1 MELEFS
7 WNHRKSEANRR
18 KHGVTFMEA
27 RTVFGDPLGLLRVDD
42 AHSLGEVRLVLLGR
56 SDNGRML
63 VVSFTERSETTIRL
77 ISARL
82 ATSRERRTYEETTP

>member
-1 MELEFS
+1 MELEFT

-42 AHSLGEVRLVLLGR
+42 AHSIGEERLILLGR
-56 SDNGRML
+56 SESGHLL
-63 VVSFTERSETTIRL
+63 VVSFTESNETTIRL
-77 ISARL
+77 ISARP
-82 ATSRERRTYEETTP
+82 ATSRERRLYEETQG